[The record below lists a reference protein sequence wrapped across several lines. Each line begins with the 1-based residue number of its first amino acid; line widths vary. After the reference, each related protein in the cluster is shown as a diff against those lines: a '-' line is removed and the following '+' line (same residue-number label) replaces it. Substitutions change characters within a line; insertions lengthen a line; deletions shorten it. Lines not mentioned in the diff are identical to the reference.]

1 MANSIFQL
9 VPAAGGWRLLD
20 NGRPAF
26 WFPEM
31 NGALETAKVM
41 ADARAAFGGE
51 QASIQTIG
59 KKKEFIVFHYKLLVM
74 VNQKMN
80 IPKLHILK

>member
-26 WFPEM
+26 WFPEI

-51 QASIQTIG
+51 QASIQTQVG
-59 KKKEFIVFHYKLLVM
+59 AGEFVQVAAYG
-74 VNQKMN
+74 
-80 IPKLHILK
+80 